1 MGAKRHAQPTRR
13 LWRTPSQDMFV
24 PLKFGQFRMNE
35 QVRVV
40 TRSFHPA
47 WGGGST
53 FVSAAALSQDECI
66 IAKTAADGA
75 AVFDETPSLKA
86 PRLQTVRNLLSILFR
101 LFCIIGHGALK
112 PQHTIAR

>member
-1 MGAKRHAQPTRR
+1 MAYPLAGHVRSGDEIGRFSRTSKSAWLRVLMSSRLGWREPAGDRR
-13 LWRTPSQDMFV
+13 Y
-24 PLKFGQFRMNE
+24 
-35 QVRVV
+35 
-40 TRSFHPA
+40 
-47 WGGGST
+47 
-53 FVSAAALSQDECI
+53 LSQDRSI

-75 AVFDETPSLKA
+75 AVFYETPSLKA

>member
-1 MGAKRHAQPTRR
+1 
-13 LWRTPSQDMFV
+13 MFV
-24 PLKFGQFRMNE
+24 
-35 QVRVV
+35 QVMKLVV
-40 TRSFHPA
+40 SVERASPRGYAFLCHPA

>member
-1 MGAKRHAQPTRR
+1 M
-13 LWRTPSQDMFV
+13 
-24 PLKFGQFRMNE
+24 
-35 QVRVV
+35 
-40 TRSFHPA
+40 
-47 WGGGST
+47 
-53 FVSAAALSQDECI
+53 SAAALPQDECI